1 MKLNT
6 LTDSELL
13 KSLRELREVTESGKQ
28 NYSAEIEEINS
39 EIEHRIVVY
48 LRSACQS
55 ATESIVGGFIASATW
70 HQDSDAW
77 PEDGVSIQNAAYEY
91 AHRELQNYLDQE
103 VETEIKATG
112 SGRPDT
118 MSRVI
123 NPPDNGL

>member
-13 KSLRELREVTESGKQ
+13 KSLRELR
-28 NYSAEIEEINS
+28 AEIEEINS
-39 EIEHRIVVY
+39 EIKHRIVVY
-48 LRSACQS
+48 QA

-77 PEDGVSIQNAAYEY
+77 PEDGSSIQ
-91 AHRELQNYLDQE
+91 DQE
-103 VETEIKATG
+103 IEKEIKATG
-112 SGRPDT
+112 VGRPDT

>member
-1 MKLNT
+1 MKRTKLTKKSIRESRLEALNT
-6 LTDSELL
+6 LTDTELL

-48 LRSACQS
+48 LRSACAA

-77 PEDGVSIQNAAYEY
+77 PEDGSSIQDAAYEY
-91 AHRELQNYLDQE
+91 AHGELQNYLDQLPE
-103 VETEIKATG
+103 
-112 SGRPDT
+112 
-118 MSRVI
+118 
-123 NPPDNGL
+123 

>member
-13 KSLRELREVTESGKQ
+13 KSLRELRKLHPYVKE

-48 LRSACQS
+48 LRSACEA
-55 ATESIVGGFIASATW
+55 ATESIVGGFIALATW

-77 PEDGVSIQNAAYEY
+77 PEDGLSIQDAAYEY
-91 AHRELQNYLDQE
+91 AHGELQNYLDQLPE
-103 VETEIKATG
+103 
-112 SGRPDT
+112 
-118 MSRVI
+118 
-123 NPPDNGL
+123 